1 MELFAGWSP
10 GDVVDLLALIGGA
23 SGGGFALLI
32 YRRDVTA
39 KRTDWLY
46 QIFSDFYE
54 KENYKAIRRVLDYR
68 KGEEYQQLQA
78 DAAANAP
85 TDLHEKLAD
94 YLNFF
99 EFVIGLQRR
108 RRISRDELC
117 WLFDYYI
124 TCIGSQPWLVE
135 YAHRYGFEQICAE
148 LKRRGVRRGND

>member
-1 MELFAGWSP
+1 MFEGWSP
-10 GDVVDLLALIGGA
+10 GDVVDLLALLGGVL
-23 SGGGFALLI
+23 GGGFALLI

-54 KENYKAIRRVLDYR
+54 KENYKTIRRILDYR
-68 KGEEYQQLQA
+68 DGEDYERLQA
-78 DAAANAP
+78 EAARNAS

-117 WLFDYYI
+117 WLFNYYI
-124 TCIGSQPWLVE
+124 ECIAAQPWLVA
-135 YAHRYGFEQICAE
+135 YVHRFGFEQICAE
-148 LKRRGVRRGND
+148 LHRRGVKQPDA